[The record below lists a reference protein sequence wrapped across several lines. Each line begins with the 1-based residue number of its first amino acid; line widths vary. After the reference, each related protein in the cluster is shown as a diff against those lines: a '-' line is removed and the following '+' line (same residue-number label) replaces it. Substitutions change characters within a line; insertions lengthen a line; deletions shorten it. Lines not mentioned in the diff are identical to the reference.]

1 MPKVPQK
8 SFTVSGEVLRDARG
22 SSAVQLGIL
31 YSIFT
36 DKGAP
41 SKAVLLSLCELYVLH
56 SSWISYIDLVMKDSR
71 VNDKDSYK
79 LTTQDIYMMKTIR
92 VGCDDLRD
100 KLTLHNIFV
109 AVN

>member
-1 MPKVPQK
+1 MPKESQK

-22 SSAVQLGIL
+22 SSEVQLGIL
-31 YSIFT
+31 YSIFA
-36 DKGAP
+36 DKEAP
-41 SKAVLLSLCELYVLH
+41 SKEVLLSLCELYVLH
-56 SSWISYIDLVMKDSR
+56 SSWISYIDLVVRDSK
-71 VNDKDSYK
+71 VKDKDSYM

-92 VGCDDLRD
+92 MGCDDLCD